1 MNDDVRKYIYGAV
14 VVFLVGVMIWIG
26 IIFVNA
32 CGFDLTCQRGELP
45 VARTP
50 IPTLI
55 PATMPASQLEVL
67 QPAVLPQE
75 TCYVS
80 TRDLFAA
87 WVDAGSSQEE
97 AFQFTDANGQMCE
110 TSFADVKPIFEKL
123 SDEMVFVGQP
133 LP

>member
-1 MNDDVRKYIYGAV
+1 MNDDVQKYIYGAV
-14 VVFLVGVMIWIG
+14 VVFLVGVVIWFG

-32 CGFDLTCQRGELP
+32 CGLDLSCPSGDLP

-55 PATMPASQLEVL
+55 PATMPAAQLEVME
-67 QPAVLPQE
+67 PAIVPQDS
-75 TCYVS
+75 CYVS
-80 TRDLFAA
+80 TANLFTA

-97 AFQFTDANGQMCE
+97 AFQFTDVNGQTCE
-110 TSFADVKPIFEKL
+110 TSFAEVRPIFEKL